1 MRSVNNY
8 FVLKKNKGFVT
19 KFSLFHLIKKFK
31 TMKFLGNVLATIVG
45 LFAFF
50 MICFFGIILLG
61 ALFGGGEETVT
72 VKNNSVIELDL
83 SEIKEDY
90 AGKTNYKDFDYFS
103 ANHDGLSDVLK
114 AIEYAKTD
122 DKIKGISI
130 LNDVSNLGIAQTKA
144 LRDQLEDFKKSGKFV
159 YSYGNTY
166 SQKDYYLN
174 SVANTIYINPIGEL
188 DFKGLSA
195 EIMFYKDFEEKSGL
209 KMEVI
214 RHGKYKSA
222 VEPFLENK
230 MSDANREQTTQLLNS
245 IWESVVTDI
254 AKSRKITPVRLNQ
267 IADGLLARTPEMAK
281 AEGLVDKIAYE
292 DVYHNDIRKAL
303 QVTADEDYNKV
314 DIKDYAEEVAISNID
329 LTSKDVIAVI
339 YAQGEIGSGEGDVN
353 EIGEGSMRR
362 SLQEARKNK
371 DVKAIVLRIN
381 SPGGNALTS
390 ELIWREIELTKKVKP
405 VVVSMGDYAASG
417 GYYIACN
424 ANKIYAEANTI
435 TGSIGVFGILPNFT
449 EAVKKLGINVE
460 QVKTN
465 PNASEYSP
473 FQPLD
478 ANYRGF
484 AQEGVEKIYG
494 VFVKRV
500 ADGRK
505 LTTTQVDAIGQ
516 GRVWSGQDALKI
528 GLVDKIGG
536 MDEAIQ
542 EAARLGKTNKFR
554 TQDFPEYEKEFGDI
568 LSKFGLAQSKE
579 SIIKEAVGEQNF
591 EILKHI
597 KQMTAQKGVQ
607 ARMAY
612 ELKIKSMVCCS
623 SSNFS
628 ISSYKY
634 LGSFVPFNYM

>member
-1 MRSVNNY
+1 
-8 FVLKKNKGFVT
+8 
-19 KFSLFHLIKKFK
+19 
-31 TMKFLGNVLATIVG
+31 MKFLGNVLATMVG
-45 LFAFF
+45 LFVFF
-50 MICFFGIILLG
+50 MLCFFGLLLIG
-61 ALFGGGEETVT
+61 ALFSSGEEKVT

-83 SEIKEDY
+83 SQIKYDY
-90 AGKTNYKDFDYFS
+90 AGKTNFKDFDYFN
-103 ANHDGLSDVLK
+103 ADHDGLSDVLK
-114 AIEYAKTD
+114 AIEFAKSD
-122 DKIKGISI
+122 SKIKGISI
-130 LNDVSNLGIAQTKA
+130 LNNVSDLGIAQTKA
-144 LRDQLEDFKKSGKFV
+144 LRDQLEDFKKSGKFI
-159 YSYGNTY
+159 YSYSNTY
-166 SQKDYYLN
+166 SQKEYYLN
-174 SVANTIYINPIGEL
+174 SVANCIYINPIGEL

-245 IWESVVTDI
+245 IWGTVVADI
-254 AKSRKITPVRLNQ
+254 AKSRKISSVRLNQ
-267 IADGLLARTPEMAK
+267 IADGLLARNPEMAK

-303 QVTADEDYNKV
+303 LVSADEDYNQV
-314 DIKDYAEEVAISNID
+314 DIKDYAEDLATSNID
-329 LTSKDVIAVI
+329 LSTKDVIAII

-371 DVKAIVLRIN
+371 NVKAIVLRIN

-405 VVVSMGDYAASG
+405 IVVSMGDYAASG

-424 ANKIYAEANTI
+424 ANEIFAEANTI

-449 EAVKKLGINVE
+449 EAIKKIGINVE

-473 FQPLD
+473 FKPLD
-478 ANYRGF
+478 DNYRGF

-536 MDEAIQ
+536 MDEAIK
-542 EAARLGKTNKFR
+542 EAAKQGKTSKYH
-554 TQDFPEYEKEFGDI
+554 TQDFPEYEKDFSEI

-579 SIIKEAVGEQNF
+579 NIIKEAVGEQNF
-591 EILKHI
+591 EILKHL
-597 KQMTAQKGVQ
+597 KQMTSQKGVQ

-612 ELKIKSMVCCS
+612 ELKIK
-623 SSNFS
+623 
-628 ISSYKY
+628 
-634 LGSFVPFNYM
+634 